1 MKAIM
6 KYELIINEALR
17 SALDNDIPDDEINEF
32 IRFFGKHTNSDRIYI
47 FEDDMKNHITKN
59 TYEWCAEGIDPQID
73 ELQNVDMEIIDWW
86 YDTFKD
92 GKSVIIS
99 NLEEIKETH
108 RLSYNILSKQ
118 NIHNL
123 VVTPLYYKGEISG
136 FFGVDNPAE
145 TDYETLTVFLD
156 MIGMILISL
165 MKIRNSFR
173 KSNYEAKINSYS
185 SLAAIYLSM
194 HLIDLKTE
202 AFQIIKNTDGIIR
215 NCDNIE
221 KDNFPRQIRNV
232 MIKLCTE
239 KYYDNVMDFTN
250 IRTLEDR
257 MKNVSTIA
265 DEFLGTVHG
274 WCRERFIKVDNDE
287 NGNLWH
293 VLYCVEVIDEEKRR
307 ENRLIYLS
315 ETDLMTGISNRGSG
329 EKKISELLRKRVGGM
344 LVLIDCDKFKSIND
358 TFGHNVGDSV
368 IIAIADALQRLCG
381 ENDIVMRL
389 GGDEFAMFIPEIV
402 DEASANDF
410 FERIFDSI
418 DEIEISEMGDR
429 KIYVSLG
436 ASICLTG
443 KETTF
448 DQLYREMDIAMYES
462 KKQDGY
468 CATLYNN

>member
-59 TYEWCAEGIDPQID
+59 TYEWCAEGIVPQID

-86 YDTFKD
+86 YDTFKY

-108 RLSYNILSKQ
+108 RLSYDLLSKQ

-185 SLAAIYLSM
+185 SLAAIYASM
-194 HLIDLKTE
+194 HLIDLKNET
-202 AFQIIKNTDGIIR
+202 FQIIKNTENIAR

-239 KYYDNVMDFTN
+239 KYYDNVMYFTN

-358 TFGHNVGDSV
+358 TFGHNVGDAV
-368 IIAIADALQRLCG
+368 IIAIANALQRLCG
-381 ENDIVMRL
+381 ENDVVMRL

-436 ASICLTG
+436 ASICLAG

>member
-1 MKAIM
+1 
-6 KYELIINEALR
+6 
-17 SALDNDIPDDEINEF
+17 
-32 IRFFGKHTNSDRIYI
+32 
-47 FEDDMKNHITKN
+47 
-59 TYEWCAEGIDPQID
+59 
-73 ELQNVDMEIIDWW
+73 
-86 YDTFKD
+86 
-92 GKSVIIS
+92 
-99 NLEEIKETH
+99 
-108 RLSYNILSKQ
+108 
-118 NIHNL
+118 
-123 VVTPLYYKGEISG
+123 
-136 FFGVDNPAE
+136 
-145 TDYETLTVFLD
+145 
-156 MIGMILISL
+156 
-165 MKIRNSFR
+165 
-173 KSNYEAKINSYS
+173 
-185 SLAAIYLSM
+185 
-194 HLIDLKTE
+194 
-202 AFQIIKNTDGIIR
+202 
-215 NCDNIE
+215 
-221 KDNFPRQIRNV
+221 

-239 KYYDNVMDFTN
+239 KYYDNVMHFTN

-358 TFGHNVGDSV
+358 TFGHNVGDAV

-381 ENDIVMRL
+381 ENDVVMRL
-389 GGDEFAMFIPEIV
+389 GGDEFAMFIPKIV

-436 ASICLTG
+436 ASICLAG